1 MQSTERFSNRAEHYA
16 RCRPGYPEA
25 VVETLA
31 AEAGLRP
38 GAAIVDIGAGTGI
51 SSELFLR
58 HGYSVT
64 AVEPNAA
71 MRAKAVER
79 LGANPQF
86 RAMSGTAEET
96 GLPSQSADCVLCAQ
110 AFHWFRAEE
119 AKREFRRLLKPRGVI
134 AVMWNLR
141 NSNFSPF
148 MAGLEALLMRYCPDY
163 ADRVHQE
170 TRQAIAG
177 VRALGDA
184 VNAREFSWVDPL
196 DHETLMGRLL
206 SASYVPLEGHPNHAP
221 LLADLN
227 VLFAEQARDG
237 RIDMVYDTKLYWT
250 L

>member
-1 MQSTERFSNRAEHYA
+1 MQPTERFSNRADRYA
-16 RCRPGYPEA
+16 RYRPGYPEA
-25 VVETLA
+25 VVEILA
-31 AEAGLRP
+31 VEAGLP
-38 GAAIVDIGAGTGI
+38 AGGTIVDIGAGTGI

-58 HGYSVT
+58 HGYAVT
-64 AVEPNAA
+64 AVEPNSA
-71 MRAKAVER
+71 MRAKAEEW
-79 LGANPQF
+79 LGANPHF
-86 RAMSGTAEET
+86 HAVAGTAEET

-119 AKREFRRLLKPRGVI
+119 AKREFRRLLKPGGVV

-141 NSNFSPF
+141 NSEASPF

-170 TRQAIAG
+170 TRQAVAG
-177 VRALGDA
+177 VTALGDA
-184 VNAREFSWVDPL
+184 VKARELPWVDLL
-196 DHETLMGRLL
+196 DHETLLGRLL

-227 VLFAEQARDG
+227 ALFTEHARDG

-250 L
+250 F